1 MKLQAFWPSN
11 PTGLQSQTLH
21 PSKKDSRS
29 IAWEIRH
36 GRLAYRMISRA
47 MPIGPDGP
55 TSPSVM
61 TAAMTSKAMTSK
73 AVTSKAVVE
82 MMAAAET
89 ERYAGPISVVA
100 GTIAV
105 RVVGI
110 VTIAVV
116 AANISPDR

>member
-11 PTGLQSQTLH
+11 PIGLQSQTLR
-21 PSKKDSRS
+21 PSKKDSRL

-61 TAAMTSKAMTSK
+61 TAKAMT
-73 AVTSKAVVE
+73 AKAVVE

-89 ERYAGPISVVA
+89 ERPYP
-100 GTIAV
+100 
-105 RVVGI
+105 
-110 VTIAVV
+110 
-116 AANISPDR
+116 

>member
-1 MKLQAFWPSN
+1 
-11 PTGLQSQTLH
+11 
-21 PSKKDSRS
+21 
-29 IAWEIRH
+29 
-36 GRLAYRMISRA
+36 
-47 MPIGPDGP
+47 
-55 TSPSVM
+55 M

-116 AANISPDR
+116 AANISPRSIAAATIVAHQMNGFDILVGQSCR

>member
-1 MKLQAFWPSN
+1 
-11 PTGLQSQTLH
+11 
-21 PSKKDSRS
+21 
-29 IAWEIRH
+29 
-36 GRLAYRMISRA
+36 

-116 AANISPDR
+116 AANISPRSIAAATIVAHQMNGFDILVGQSCR